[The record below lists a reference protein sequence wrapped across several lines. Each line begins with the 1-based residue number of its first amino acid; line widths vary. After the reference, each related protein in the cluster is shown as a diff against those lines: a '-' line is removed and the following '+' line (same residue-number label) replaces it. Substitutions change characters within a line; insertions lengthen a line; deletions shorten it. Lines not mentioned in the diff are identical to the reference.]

1 MKKLGLVLI
10 ICFSLILFSGGA
22 FAQVT
27 DTEPLTIN
35 AVVAGAA
42 TLVLG
47 TNTINFASA
56 DPDTVPNIAATENP
70 VSVTARVRT
79 GGASTPTLTHIADGP
94 LTNGGDTIAISN
106 VTWTATGAGFV
117 AGTMSD
123 TVDVSAGS
131 WTGSGERIG
140 TFSYS
145 FANSWAYATGTYTQ
159 TSTYTLTAP

>member
-10 ICFSLILFSGGA
+10 ICFSLVMFSGGA

-56 DPDTVPNIAATENP
+56 DPDTVPSIAATENP
-70 VSVTARVRT
+70 VSVTVRART
-79 GGASTPTLTHIADGP
+79 GSADTVTLTHIADGP
-94 LTNGGDTIAISN
+94 LDSGTDTIAISN
-106 VTWTATGAGFV
+106 VTWTAGGAGFV

-123 TVDVSAGS
+123 TIDVSAGS
-131 WTGSGERIG
+131 WTGSGEQIG
-140 TFSYS
+140 TFDYA
-145 FANSWAYATGTYTQ
+145 FANSWSYAIGTYTQ